1 MPLRQMPTEA
11 EAESEKKLAARVET
25 KATHD
30 DELAGLNGSAEPMLD
45 DIVKW
50 MGSNAEHGG

>member
-1 MPLRQMPTEA
+1 MPTEA